1 MASRVTQLAIL
12 IGEHG
17 GGCSFGQEVLHSTYS
32 GPQPHAGLVPL
43 PSLQFSMTV
52 FQLPYPQF
60 ISESLLGEM
69 HRFVK

>member
-1 MASRVTQLAIL
+1 MALQGHTVGNSHW
-12 IGEHG
+12 EHG
-17 GGCSFGQEVLHSTYS
+17 RGCSFGQEVLHSTYS

-52 FQLPYPQF
+52 SSLLSQF